1 MRSLAP
7 LLALALALPPA
18 HAAGPM
24 PSSAPERV
32 ATSAPGLEAP
42 GSPVLLARERGGRGG
57 GHRMGGK
64 GGGGGGRAQ
73 TGLGRRNM
81 GLDRGNRRPEG
92 GWSRRLGDGDRGR
105 RDFDRARGQLNNR
118 LGDRDRDR
126 IRRSIDRDDW
136 NRGDWNRARDQ
147 WRDDIGKIDGDRVRR
162 SFDRVDKNWD
172 RVRDNVRDEWRDD
185 WRDGVRRVDRAVDRG
200 VDRLRRWEDDW
211 PGWARPGWQLAR
223 PWRYGWY
230 GNWTNPPWGWWTAR
244 SVGWGVGSLA
254 TAAMVTSA
262 VDQAIAA
269 SQPTIVVQDAGYTL
283 YYNSVEPMG
292 EQAISFTAA
301 TGDTRFEAT
310 GDCQRGELNGR
321 EPASAAQAQLLNA
334 ACQVAFGS

>member
-1 MRSLAP
+1 MRQLAP

-18 HAAGPM
+18 HAGGLMAF
-24 PSSAPERV
+24 SATPL
-32 ATSAPGLEAP
+32 SAAEGGRASELRNT
-42 GSPVLLARERGGRGG
+42 PVLVARERG
-57 GHRMGGK
+57 HR
-64 GGGGGGRAQ
+64 GGGGGGRAH

-118 LGDRDRDR
+118 LRDVDRDR
-126 IRRSIDRDDW
+126 IRRSVDRD
-136 NRGDWNRARDQ
+136 DWNRARDQ
-147 WRDDIGKIDGDRVRR
+147 WREGINNIDKDRVRR
-162 SFDRVDKNWD
+162 SFDRVDRNWD
-172 RVRDNVRDEWRDD
+172 RARDTIRDEWRDEWRDD
-185 WRDGVRRVDRAVDRG
+185 WREGVRRVDRT
-200 VDRLRRWEDDW
+200 VDRLQRWDNDW
-211 PGWARPGWQLAR
+211 PGWVRPGWQLAR

-254 TAAMVTSA
+254 TAAMITSA
-262 VDQAIAA
+262 VNQAIAA

-283 YYNSVEPMG
+283 YYNSVEPTSD
-292 EQAISFTAA
+292 QAISFTAA
-301 TGDTRFEAT
+301 TGNTRFEAT
-310 GDCQRGELNGR
+310 GNCQRGELNGR

>member
-1 MRSLAP
+1 
-7 LLALALALPPA
+7 
-18 HAAGPM
+18 
-24 PSSAPERV
+24 
-32 ATSAPGLEAP
+32 
-42 GSPVLLARERGGRGG
+42 
-57 GHRMGGK
+57 MGGK

-126 IRRSIDRDDW
+126 IRRSIDRGDW

-200 VDRLRRWEDDW
+200 VDRLRRWDDDW

-283 YYNSVEPMG
+283 YYNSVEPTG

>member
-1 MRSLAP
+1 MP
-7 LLALALALPPA
+7 LDPVPLSAAEGARGSELHPA
-18 HAAGPM
+18 
-24 PSSAPERV
+24 
-32 ATSAPGLEAP
+32 
-42 GSPVLLARERGGRGG
+42 PVLLARERGHRGG
-57 GHRMGGK
+57 GSHRMGR

-73 TGLGRRNM
+73 TGLGRRGM

-92 GWSRRLGDGDRGR
+92 GWSRKLGDGDRGR

-118 LGDRDRDR
+118 LRDVDRDR
-126 IRRSIDRDDW
+126 IRRSVDRD
-136 NRGDWNRARDQ
+136 DWNRARDQ
-147 WRDDIGKIDGDRVRR
+147 WRDGINSIDKDRVRR

-172 RVRDNVRDEWRDD
+172 RARDNIRNEWRDEWRDNVRDFDQ
-185 WRDGVRRVDRAVDRG
+185 RVDRAVDRS
-200 VDRLRRWEDDW
+200 VDRLRRWDNDW

-254 TAAMVTSA
+254 TAAMITSA
-262 VDQAIAA
+262 VNQAIAA

-283 YYNSVEPMG
+283 YYNSVEPTSD
-292 EQAISFTAA
+292 QAISFTAA
-301 TGDTRFEAT
+301 TGNTRFEAT
-310 GDCQRGELNGR
+310 GNCQRGELNGR

-334 ACQVAFGS
+334 ACQVAFGQ

>member
-1 MRSLAP
+1 MRQLVP
-7 LLALALALPPA
+7 LLALALALPSA
-18 HAAGPM
+18 HAGVLRP
-24 PSSAPERV
+24 P
-32 ATSAPGLEAP
+32 ATSPRASDQPLA
-42 GSPVLLARERGGRGG
+42 PVLLARERGGRGG
-57 GHRMGGK
+57 GSRMSSR
-64 GGGGGGRAQ
+64 GGGGGRGA

-92 GWSRRLGDGDRGR
+92 GWSRKLGDGDRGR

-118 LGDRDRDR
+118 MGNIDRDR
-126 IRRSIDRDDW
+126 IRRSVDRDDW
-136 NRGDWNRARDQ
+136 NRARDRWQ
-147 WRDDIGKIDGDRVRR
+147 DGIQNIDKDRVRR

-172 RVRDNVRDEWRDD
+172 RVRDNVRDEWRNNVRDE
-185 WRDGVRRVDRAVDRG
+185 WRDNVRDWDRRVERG
-200 VDRLRRWEDDW
+200 VDRLRRWDDDW

-230 GNWTNPPWGWWTAR
+230 GNWTNPPWGWWTTR
-244 SVGWGVGSLA
+244 SVAWGVGSLA
-254 TAAMVTSA
+254 TSAMITNA
-262 VDQAIAA
+262 VNQAIAA

-283 YYNSVEPMG
+283 YYNSIEPTSDQM
-292 EQAISFTAA
+292 IRFTAA

-321 EPASAAQAQLLNA
+321 EPAIAAQAQLLNA